1 MLSEAGSVFWSFA
14 DVEEALVDAAELW
27 LRSPGSGIGP
37 RGRSEAFTSGSPFAA
52 DAPWQLLT
60 REVRADINAEG
71 LKRAE
76 VDQLL
81 ARAAEGTPPP
91 RSSGLDRA
99 EVARRDQV
107 SAWLLLVEDEDDRR
121 LVAMGAMA
129 QARTAR
135 RIDWRWVQRQM
146 GGVRGREGLRKRYNR
161 AITAIAQALTRQQVR
176 LAA

>member
-1 MLSEAGSVFWSFA
+1 MLSEAGSVYWSFA

-27 LRSPGSGIGP
+27 LRTPGSGIGP
-37 RGRSEAFTSGSPFAA
+37 ARGSPFAA
-52 DAPWQLLT
+52 DAPWHLLT
-60 REVRADINAEG
+60 REVRADIDAIG

-76 VDQLL
+76 VDELL

-91 RSSGLDRA
+91 RSSGLDRV

-107 SAWLLLVEDEDDRR
+107 SAWLLLVDDEADRR

-129 QARTAR
+129 QARTGR

-146 GGVRGREGLRKRYNR
+146 GGIRGREGLRKRYNR
-161 AITAIAQALTRQQVR
+161 AITAIAQALTRQRVR